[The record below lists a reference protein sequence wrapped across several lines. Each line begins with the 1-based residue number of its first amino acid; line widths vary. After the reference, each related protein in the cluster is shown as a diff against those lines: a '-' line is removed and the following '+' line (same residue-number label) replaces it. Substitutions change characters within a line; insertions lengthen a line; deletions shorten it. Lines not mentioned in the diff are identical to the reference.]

1 MEEETRSRLPTNN
14 STTQNNTTP
23 NASQSNQVHGTT
35 QQNQSAQ
42 DSAGQDTLI
51 STMEQ
56 PTGNQ
61 TPTTGTDGFTP
72 HRDEG
77 TQMPSQEIH
86 ISTINQSTQIPSQQ
100 RDPIIAA
107 VDDLE
112 PNHIKTSTPA
122 TTVQTTSPGPGIH
135 QGTYS
140 SQPTQPPTPETEVNN
155 TVESRQTRY
164 THSKPVVTRGE
175 YDDIQIANTMTA
187 KDTMDQH
194 KNKDITSP
202 SEIDQHLVHTN
213 NQRCSLHQGIGH
225 HHNRTV
231 VVKSTSNTPM
241 QPETAVGSPRN
252 NSGEVLEEIT
262 VHNDHQNT
270 LLEASTRLMDENIS
284 NIKEAHLHN
293 VPNTSEDT
301 GQAPITKNSSHYT
314 PTPTTIATSSSDNNL
329 ENNWEATNIRGT
341 QSETSI
347 SHPKPTKSQSI
358 ITIND
363 RDQPSHQ
370 EITISENNDQVSAP
384 NEIRITTQNPSTIT
398 IISKRANT
406 STRANPTPPL
416 HNTNTHRD
424 PNNNV
429 QTDSR
434 NDLPTQSQESTI
446 PTHQTTT
453 RGRCEGTLH
462 RLAQIGKSNNPI
474 QQTSPC
480 RTHPHHRDTI
490 VDQNIN
496 NPTWELCQTR
506 DPQGINNFHQDPNGK
521 LTTTSTGFPQ
531 CNYCKLPNHSRQ
543 RCTFRLKDL
552 DYNIDRRS
560 HPRKGLLTK
569 FEARNY
575 IPAPKRR
582 RSPMSLR
589 LATEVDDSGHKRFWQ
604 TRNGYIIYSI
614 DNQPQCSYCGTPSHG
629 RDICP
634 YRRQDETK
642 GLFQAHHPQ
651 RGMMDKPSVTP
662 DLIQP
667 ESSASTTSYGRFDSQ
682 DAQGINNYQIND
694 GKPVVNSKGHIRCN
708 YCGITN
714 HPRANCVI
722 RLRDETDGI
731 RREIHPN
738 RGLRPTSHQ
747 LSRDSPN
754 PIRSRPSYSGTP
766 HGRFNSKDAQGINNY
781 QLTDDGKPII
791 GTKGYV
797 LCNYCGV
804 PSHPR
809 ATCTTRIRDEENGIR
824 REIHPNRGLIPSG
837 NQARRDAQ
845 ATINEVVRK
854 RTHGE
859 QEEPIKS
866 KTRPSPNR
874 KINHQTD
881 TIRVSNQT
889 FNTPT
894 NPTGQKSANLM
905 ELPTEIMLKIMQY
918 LPFQDTIRLGRINTR
933 WWQITGT
940 TSLWKDITISNT
952 PLSCGLI
959 AIAINRQ
966 VNTLNIRG
974 CSIQGSYIKMLRLGH
989 NLQEGLSKLKFL
1001 GLQGYKGSDILAAII
1016 IAESTE
1022 LDALDL
1028 SENRYSLV
1036 GTVIGKM
1043 KRNNRL
1049 TAINLS
1055 AIGGHYAEMG
1065 GLVYHPFDIHK
1076 MKPLIDKC
1084 QHLTDIILFG
1094 SKLTHEAITYFC
1106 ENAPPTLLRIN
1117 IARERAYNDDI
1128 RALTSSCPYLQYLN
1142 ISETS
1147 VAYQDI
1153 INIVLAWK
1161 KTMINL
1167 CLPHR
1172 LGFVLTLRSRAP
1184 NLPLMLQFQTLIK
1197 EMEQLKYLHV
1207 GHFKFHQADVD
1218 NRRPQVARLKSM
1230 FPNLVINHNPYSICP
1245 DTGRCNIPQSD
1256 PSFRFKRNIEPNS
1269 WTSRRDAEV
1278 VPIFDL
1284 N

>member
-1 MEEETRSRLPTNN
+1 
-14 STTQNNTTP
+14 
-23 NASQSNQVHGTT
+23 
-35 QQNQSAQ
+35 
-42 DSAGQDTLI
+42 
-51 STMEQ
+51 
-56 PTGNQ
+56 
-61 TPTTGTDGFTP
+61 
-72 HRDEG
+72 
-77 TQMPSQEIH
+77 MPSQEIH
-86 ISTINQSTQIPSQQ
+86 TSTTNQSIQIPSQQ
-100 RDPIIAA
+100 Q
-107 VDDLE
+107 DLA
-112 PNHIKTSTPA
+112 I
-122 TTVQTTSPGPGIH
+122 TTVEDHKPKQNKSITPVTTAQNTSPESGIR
-135 QGTYS
+135 QETYTGL
-140 SQPTQPPTPETEVNN
+140 PTQPPTPETEVNN
-155 TVESRQTRY
+155 AVESRRTIY
-164 THSKPVVTRGE
+164 THSKPIVMKRNHNP
-175 YDDIQIANTMTA
+175 IQIMDAMTT
-187 KDTMDQH
+187 KDTRVQH
-194 KNKDITSP
+194 RSKGSTPLSNTNP
-202 SEIDQHLVHTN
+202 HLVHTN
-213 NQRCSLHQGIGH
+213 KQQYSLHQGLGQHYEETIAVNATSHTPISPGTVIQSSINSSGNKLEETTIH
-225 HHNRTV
+225 DNRRDTLLNPPSRSV
-231 VVKSTSNTPM
+231 NEDISNTEEPHLHDVSSTSKDIGKTP
-241 QPETAVGSPRN
+241 T
-252 NSGEVLEEIT
+252 
-262 VHNDHQNT
+262 
-270 LLEASTRLMDENIS
+270 
-284 NIKEAHLHN
+284 
-293 VPNTSEDT
+293 
-301 GQAPITKNSSHYT
+301 TKNTSHYT
-314 PTPTTIATSSSDNNL
+314 PTLTIIATSSSRNDL
-329 ENNWEATNIRGT
+329 ENNQEETNIRET
-341 QSETSI
+341 QSKTST
-347 SHPKPTKSQSI
+347 SHLKPTKSQSI

-370 EITISENNDQVSAP
+370 EITILENNDQVSAP
-384 NEIRITTQNPSTIT
+384 NEIRITTQNPATIT
-398 IISKRANT
+398 IISKRSNT
-406 STRANPTPPL
+406 STQANPTPPL
-416 HNTNTHRD
+416 HKTNTHRD
-424 PNNNV
+424 PNNNI
-429 QTDSR
+429 QADSK
-434 NDLPTQSQESTI
+434 NDLPTQSQEATM

-480 RTHPHHRDTI
+480 RTHPRHRDTI
-490 VDQNIN
+490 VDQNI

-604 TRNGYIIYSI
+604 TQNGYIIYSI

-651 RGMMDKPSVTP
+651 RGMMDKPPVTP
-662 DLIQP
+662 NLIQP
-667 ESSASTTSYGRFDSQ
+667 ESSASNTSYGRFDSQ

-694 GKPVVNSKGHIRCN
+694 GKPVVNSKGHVRCN

-722 RLRDETDGI
+722 RIRDETDGI

-738 RGLRPTSHQ
+738 RGLRTTSHQ
-747 LSRDSPN
+747 LSRESPN
-754 PIRSRPSYSGTP
+754 PIQSRPSYSGTS

-866 KTRPSPNR
+866 KTRPSPSR
-874 KINHQTD
+874 TINHQTN
-881 TIRVSNQT
+881 TTRVSNQT
-889 FNTPT
+889 FNMPT

-918 LPFQDTIRLGRINTR
+918 LPFQDTIRLGRINKR

-1128 RALTSSCPYLQYLN
+1128 RALTTSCPYLQYLN

-1207 GHFKFHQADVD
+1207 GHYKFHQADVD

-1230 FPNLVINHNPYSICP
+1230 FPSLVINHNPYSICP

-1256 PSFRFKRNIEPNS
+1256 PSFRFKRNVEPNS